1 MIAKAKS
8 ISRGIKD
15 IELYHGRIEEQ
26 ETSRTHLLRQ
36 GQPAFVES
44 GRDGIWDSMRLTVA
58 KFNRVKNFV
67 IRMEASPAPEYT
79 KNFTIDDWWRMAS

>member
-26 ETSRTHLLRQ
+26 ETSRTHLLRRQ

-44 GRDGIWDSMRLTVA
+44 GRDGI
-58 KFNRVKNFV
+58 
-67 IRMEASPAPEYT
+67 
-79 KNFTIDDWWRMAS
+79 

>member
-36 GQPAFVES
+36 GQS

-79 KNFTIDDWWRMAS
+79 KNFTIDDWRRMAS